1 MRRALG
7 ACLIITALL
16 AGCGSSSAQA
26 HHERDVP
33 LGVLGFWTRARLLAA
48 RPFVSLRPVAK
59 SLHGTSV
66 GQRSVRAARVGALFD
81 SGPTG
86 PHFCTASVVASPG
99 KDLLITAAHCI
110 NSGKGKGTY
119 TKDLVFIPGYRDG
132 NAPYGVWTPAR
143 MLVAQGWIS
152 DSDPD
157 LDVGF
162 VVLKPLDGKN
172 IEDVLGAN
180 QLVTD
185 SRYVYSVRVTGYPSS
200 ADAPVTC
207 RNLTKKKSATQ
218 LQFECEGFT
227 GGTSGSP
234 WVTRFD
240 PFTRV
245 GTIVGVIGG
254 YQQGGDT
261 SAISYSSYFGP
272 AVHQLYEEA
281 IAASRTGA

>member
-1 MRRALG
+1 MSRALR
-7 ACLIITALL
+7 ACLTVVGVFAL
-16 AGCGSSSAQA
+16 AGCVTAQA
-26 HHERDVP
+26 HRQRHVP
-33 LGVLGFWTRARLLAA
+33 LGVLGFWTRSRLLEAQ
-48 RPFVSLRPVAK
+48 PFISLRPVART
-59 SLHGTSV
+59 LHGRSV
-66 GQRSVRAARVGALFD
+66 GQRAVRAARVGALFD
-81 SGPTG
+81 SGSSG
-86 PHFCTASVVASPG
+86 AHFCTASVVASPG

-119 TKDLVFIPGYRDG
+119 AKDLVFIPGYRDG

-152 DSDPD
+152 NSDPN

-172 IEDVLGAN
+172 IEDVLGSN
-180 QLVTD
+180 RLVTD

-207 RNLTKKKSATQ
+207 RNLTAKKSTTQ
-218 LQFECEGFT
+218 LQFDCDGFT

-240 PFTRV
+240 PFTRD

-261 SAISYSSYFGP
+261 SSISYSSYFGP
-272 AVHQLYEEA
+272 AVHRLYEQA
-281 IAASRTGA
+281 VAASRTGA